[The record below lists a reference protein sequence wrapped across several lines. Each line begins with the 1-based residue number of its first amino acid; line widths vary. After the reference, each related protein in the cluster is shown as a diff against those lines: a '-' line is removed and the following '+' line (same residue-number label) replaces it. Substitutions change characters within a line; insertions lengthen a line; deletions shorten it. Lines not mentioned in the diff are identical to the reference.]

1 MSSRPK
7 AIGAGRRRGTMGR
20 ARGGWALGTR
30 AVAVGLGL
38 ATLAGGAAGL
48 AGCATVAQN
57 RRGHL
62 ADPMMSL
69 TGESLDAARHQKL
82 YDTRE
87 GAAGGDGATAGGGC
101 GCQ

>member
-1 MSSRPK
+1 MN
-7 AIGAGRRRGTMGR
+7 
-20 ARGGWALGTR
+20 TR
-30 AVAVGLGL
+30 AAAIVFGL
-38 ATLAGGAAGL
+38 ASL
-48 AGCATVAQN
+48 AGCATVPQN
-57 RRGHL
+57 RRAHF

-69 TGESLDAARHQKL
+69 TGEPLDAARHEKL

>member
-1 MSSRPK
+1 MRARVF
-7 AIGAGRRRGTMGR
+7 AIG
-20 ARGGWALGTR
+20 L
-30 AVAVGLGL
+30 VA
-38 ATLAGGAAGL
+38 ASL
-48 AGCATVAQN
+48 AGCATVPQN

-69 TGESLDAARHQKL
+69 TGDPLDAARHQKM

>member
-1 MSSRPK
+1 VKVDCSRTAYRTGARH
-7 AIGAGRRRGTMGR
+7 AIIRV
-20 ARGGWALGTR
+20 AL
-30 AVAVGLGL
+30 
-38 ATLAGGAAGL
+38 AAGL
-48 AGCATVAQN
+48 ASVVNGCATVPQN
-57 RRGHL
+57 RRAHL

-69 TGESLDAARHQKL
+69 TGESLDAARRQKL